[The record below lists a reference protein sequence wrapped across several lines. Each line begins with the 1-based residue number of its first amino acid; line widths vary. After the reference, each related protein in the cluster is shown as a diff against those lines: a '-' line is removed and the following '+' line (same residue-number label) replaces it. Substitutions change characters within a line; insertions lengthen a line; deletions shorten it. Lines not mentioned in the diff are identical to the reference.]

1 MARYIWVFLLL
12 LFVMFLSACG
22 DQYEGD
28 FSYEVQDFTFTNQDG
43 ENVSKR
49 DLEGKFWVVDFIF
62 TNCTTVCPPMTSN
75 MANLQDQLQKAG
87 LQDEVQLV
95 SFSVDPKR
103 DKPETLKDYAEARGG
118 TFENWDLLTGYDF
131 ETIKEF
137 SIKSFKSA
145 VEQLPDSDQ
154 MMHGTSFFIVT
165 PEGNAIKN
173 YDGRKAANM
182 EKIVE
187 DIQEMM

>member
-1 MARYIWVFLLL
+1 MARLKWVFPLL
-12 LFVMFLSACG
+12 LFVLFVSACG
-22 DQYEGD
+22 DQYNGD

-43 ENVSKR
+43 EKVSKS
-49 DLEGKFWVVDFIF
+49 DLEGEFWVADFIF

-75 MANLQDQLQKAG
+75 MANLQDQLKEAG
-87 LQDEVQLV
+87 LEDVRLV
-95 SFSVDPKR
+95 SFSVDPER
-103 DKPETLKDYAEARGG
+103 DKPETLKAYAAKRGG

-137 SIKSFKSA
+137 SVKSFKSA

-154 MMHGTSFFIVT
+154 IMHGTSFFIVT

-187 DIQEMM
+187 DIQAMK